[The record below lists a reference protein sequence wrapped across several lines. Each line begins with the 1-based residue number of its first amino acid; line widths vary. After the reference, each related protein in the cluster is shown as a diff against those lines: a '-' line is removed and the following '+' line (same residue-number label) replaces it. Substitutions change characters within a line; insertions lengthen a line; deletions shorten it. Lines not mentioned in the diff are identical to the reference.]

1 MSVSV
6 ITINFNTSAKTI
18 ALLESVRQFS
28 PDCEVIVVD
37 NCSRLDDYQLLLD
50 YCSARAD
57 IRLLRNR
64 INAGFGAGNMLACVF
79 ASQPYLAFINN
90 DVVLLEDSLSILK
103 EFMDTDAGIAVATA
117 QQLAPNGKP
126 VKSFD
131 YFHGIRKTLLGRW
144 SVELFREASVRRSRA
159 HFDHPIEVDFIQGSF
174 MFFRAAA
181 FYRCGGFDTN
191 LFLYCEEM
199 DICYRLKQLG
209 LKSYFNP
216 ATRFQHESGGSTL
229 ASFASKTEPK
239 LSFLYLARKH
249 HGYPKYLLLKYG
261 LLLQFL
267 LKGLR
272 NPRYFALAWD
282 IWSEKILQRSLRH
295 RQGVDLQ
302 AETNSGENLSA

>member
-6 ITINFNTSAKTI
+6 ITINYNTSGKTI
-18 ALLESVRQFS
+18 ALLKSVRQFCS
-28 PDCEVIVVD
+28 GCEIIVVD
-37 NCSRLDDYQLLLD
+37 NCSRQPDYQLLHD
-50 YCSARAD
+50 YCSTNTE
-57 IRLLRNR
+57 IRLLRNPV
-64 INAGFGAGNMLACVF
+64 NAGFGAGNMLACVF

-90 DVVLLEDSLSILK
+90 DVVLLEDSLTLLK
-103 EFMDTDAGIAVATA
+103 DFMDANADIAVTTA
-117 QQLAPNGKP
+117 QQLSPDGKL

-144 SVELFREASVRRSRA
+144 SVELFRDASLRRSRD

-174 MFFRAAA
+174 MFFRASA

-209 LKSYFNP
+209 LKSFFNP
-216 ATRFQHESGGSTL
+216 VTRFQHESGGSTA

-249 HGYPKYLLLKYG
+249 HGYAKYLVLKYYLLLR
-261 LLLQFL
+261 FL

-272 NPRYFALAWD
+272 NPHYFGLAWD

-295 RQGVDLQ
+295 HQQQQDCAG
-302 AETNSGENLSA
+302 